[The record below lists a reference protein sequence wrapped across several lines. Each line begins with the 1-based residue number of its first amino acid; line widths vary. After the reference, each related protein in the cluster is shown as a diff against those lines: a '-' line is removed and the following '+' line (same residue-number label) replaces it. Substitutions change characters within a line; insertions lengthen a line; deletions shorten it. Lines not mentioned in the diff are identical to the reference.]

1 MTRGNRSPRGLRLG
15 RRIRSLR
22 RRQGMTQARLAEH
35 LGISASYLALI
46 EHDRRPVSAE
56 LLVRLARVFELDL
69 AALAG
74 EDDERLAADLLEVF
88 GDPGLDSPEITRDE
102 VLDLV
107 SSHPAIAR
115 LVLRLYQAYRGAREA
130 GEALASRLSDGQEH
144 ADLAAARL
152 PSEEVTDLIQRH
164 ENHFPTLEEAAERLW
179 VDADLDREEL
189 FGRLARHL
197 DRRFGV
203 RVRIEKVA
211 RMGRAVRRFDP
222 VRREL
227 TLSEVLR
234 RGSRNLQLAHQ
245 IGLLSLGAELDRIA
259 SDTRLTTPASRTL
272 CRIALANYFAAAVV
286 MPYEVFLD
294 DCRET
299 RWDIELLGH
308 RFRAGFEQVC
318 HRLTTLKR
326 PGREG
331 IPFFFVRIDIA
342 GNISKRFG
350 TGSVRFPRFS
360 GLCPRWNVH
369 AAFLT
374 PERVNVQLATMPDG
388 GSWLMIAR
396 TLPKQGGGYR
406 APVAVHAVGVG
417 CEVRWAREL
426 VYADG
431 LDPADPA
438 ATVPVGVTCRL
449 CEREDCA
456 QRAFPSLRTTLQ
468 IDPNVRGQSFFAPV
482 DPGPRGEA

>member
-1 MTRGNRSPRGLRLG
+1 
-15 RRIRSLR
+15 
-22 RRQGMTQARLAEH
+22 MTQARLAEH

-56 LLVRLARVFELDL
+56 LLVRLARVFRLDL
-69 AALAG
+69 AGLAG
-74 EDDERLAADLLEVF
+74 EEDERLAADLLEVF
-88 GDPGLDSPEITRDE
+88 GDPSFDSQEITRDD

-107 SSHPAIAR
+107 ATHPAVAR
-115 LVLRLYQAYRGAREA
+115 LVLRLYHAYRGARETSD
-130 GEALASRLSDGQEH
+130 ALALQLSDG
-144 ADLAAARL
+144 ADRPGVPGARL

-164 ENHFPTLEEAAERLW
+164 DNHFPALEECAERLW
-179 VDADLDREEL
+179 RDAGLEREDL
-189 FGRLARHL
+189 FSGLARHL
-197 DRRFGV
+197 DRSFGV

-227 TLSEVLR
+227 MLSEVLR

-245 IGLLSLGAELDRIA
+245 ICLLSLRPELDRIA
-259 SDTRLTTPASRTL
+259 SDPRLTSEASRTL

-286 MPYEVFLD
+286 MPYDDFLAE
-294 DCRET
+294 CRET

-331 IPFFFVRIDIA
+331 IPFFFVRVDIA

-350 TGSVRFPRFS
+350 AGGIRFPRFS

-388 GSWLMIAR
+388 TSYLMIAR
-396 TLPKQGGGYR
+396 TLPRRHGGGYR
-406 APVAVHAVGVG
+406 APLAVHAVGVG
-417 CEVRWAREL
+417 CDVRWARDL

-431 LDPADPA
+431 LDLADPA
-438 ATVPVGVTCRL
+438 AAVPVGVTCRL
-449 CEREDCA
+449 CERMDCA
-456 QRAFPSLRTTLQ
+456 QRAFAPLRSELQ
-468 IDPNVRGQSFFAPV
+468 IDPDVRGLSFFAPV
-482 DPGPRGEA
+482 DPPGRGEPPAS